1 MFLVAAFAILV
12 AMAMALVRAC
22 LGPTAQDRMLASSNI
37 GAYAV
42 LLIAVAGSFLEW
54 NSFVDIALLYA
65 MVSFVGTV
73 AIMRFFDHEEG
84 EEKKTP
90 ENLEGEA

>member
-42 LLIAVAGSFLEW
+42 LLIAVAGSYLEW

-65 MVSFVGTV
+65 MVSFVTTI
-73 AIMRFFDHEEG
+73 AIMRFFDHDQDSEPESTQPQEEG
-84 EEKKTP
+84 S
-90 ENLEGEA
+90 